1 MMNKPQNIFNED
13 ETRMQVVNIWRKV
26 WTAKGTRE
34 VYVTK
39 VWETFYLITLCDAE
53 GSILPPY

>member
-13 ETRMQVVNIWRKV
+13 ETRMQVVNILRKV

-39 VWETFYLITLCDAE
+39 V
-53 GSILPPY
+53 